1 MWSVIF
7 SVSSVVIALLSLA
20 VAFFAA
26 RIASHARE
34 LPQARLRS
42 VESRTESLVA
52 SLNDLQSTMEVLANR
67 VKMQRVRNF
76 AMHAV
81 KSDGE
86 PDAATDP
93 EGWRAWKNAQL
104 RAGNGV

>member
-1 MWSVIF
+1 MWPVFF
-7 SVSSVVIALLSLA
+7 SVLSVVLSGFCFL
-20 VAFFAA
+20 VACFAA
-26 RIASHARE
+26 RAASRARE
-34 LPQARLRS
+34 LPQERLRC

-81 KSDGE
+81 GSDGE
-86 PDAATDP
+86 PDARIDP
-93 EGWRAWKNAQL
+93 EAWRAWKNKQL
-104 RAGNGV
+104 RTGHGL

>member
-1 MWSVIF
+1 MWLVFF
-7 SVSSVVIALLSLA
+7 SVLSAALSVFCFLA
-20 VAFFAA
+20 ACFAVRA
-26 RIASHARE
+26 ANRVQE
-34 LPQARLRS
+34 LPQARLRC

-81 KSDGE
+81 GSDGE
-86 PDAATDP
+86 PDPARDP
-93 EGWRAWKNAQL
+93 EAWRAWKNKQL
-104 RAGNGV
+104 RAS